1 MPWYYFGVHTDNGK
15 PYSGSPKTHKWLW
28 DFYDYEV
35 AILERFETREEA
47 NAVET
52 RIISH
57 FINDRNC
64 LNECVGGK
72 FSLESLRRGA
82 RTRNQLPIKES
93 TKQKLKERNKN
104 RWSHFSKEERSIL
117 LKQYGMWQG
126 TPEPRRKEI
135 AKKIQ
140 LSKGTPIQ
148 ILETFS
154 GEIKKFPSLKE
165 ARKHYHIGMTTI
177 RKMFSGI
184 IPEFKGL
191 RVIHAGIV

>member
-15 PYSGSPKTHKWLW
+15 PYFGSPKTHKWLW
-28 DFYDYEV
+28 NFYGHKV
-35 AILERFETREEA
+35 TILEWFETRGEA
-47 NAVET
+47 NSVET

-57 FINDRNC
+57 FINDSNC

-82 RTRNQLPIKES
+82 RTRNQLPVKES
-93 TKQKLKERNKN
+93 TKQKLRDRNKI
-104 RWSHFSKEERSIL
+104 R
-117 LKQYGMWQG
+117 WQG
-126 TPEPRRKEI
+126 TPESRRKEI

-191 RVIHAGIV
+191 KVIHAGIV